1 MSTVGNH
8 RIVHGLLTAMLA
20 LGYAAVVI
28 YLAGLL
34 SIVGRGSGLAVA
46 IATLVVAAVLWPAW
60 RRIQAW
66 TDASAGIRLE
76 LAATAK
82 ADGVSLAGYRPRYLA
97 IGHSVAPIARPQWHL
112 VNHCRWRPGVGLMA
126 G

>member
-1 MSTVGNH
+1 MSTVGTH
-8 RIVHGLLTAMLA
+8 RIVHGLLTAMLP

-60 RRIQAW
+60 RRIQAAL
-66 TDASAGIRLE
+66 DRRFNRHPVGAGRH
-76 LAATAK
+76 
-82 ADGVSLAGYRPRYLA
+82 R
-97 IGHSVAPIARPQWHL
+97 
-112 VNHCRWRPGVGLMA
+112 
-126 G
+126 

>member
-1 MSTVGNH
+1 MSTVGTH

-46 IATLVVAAVLWPAW
+46 IATLSESCL
-60 RRIQAW
+60 R
-66 TDASAGIRLE
+66 
-76 LAATAK
+76 
-82 ADGVSLAGYRPRYLA
+82 
-97 IGHSVAPIARPQWHL
+97 
-112 VNHCRWRPGVGLMA
+112 
-126 G
+126 